1 MMRSQFLRHSLKTY
15 ATQMAY
21 TLLQAL
27 IAIAA
32 ARLLGPANKGVL
44 SLLTVMLVM
53 AVTLG
58 RCGLGSAV
66 IYFAGRRPAWAV
78 IFNGGLLIAAIGAAT
93 AVLSLPVIL
102 LSRPQLLRGIP
113 LTGLLWVAAMIP
125 VLFAFDYFQSAFI
138 AILQVNRR
146 NLLLLLHPLVQLV
159 LLAVTVGALRQGLAG
174 ALFSLSA
181 ALVIGVAWSLVKLK
195 REMAG
200 RLLRADRGLMKQLLR
215 FGMRSHLGG
224 VMEVMN
230 SRADFLLINFF
241 LGPAAVGF
249 FSVAVNLGEIIWRFP
264 EAVVLMLMPRVA
276 RMDADQAGAFTPRI
290 CRLVLLPVLLFC
302 LGMLLL
308 GRILIHL
315 FFGASFLPAVAPLL
329 WLLPGF
335 AAFAVWKILAGD
347 LVARGRPLIYS
358 ATAAAAFAAMVLLD
372 LWLIPIWGITGAA
385 AASSAAYLFAS
396 VLIILMYRR
405 VTGVRLGD
413 LLLAKKADF
422 RLLRESLRRNSLPS
436 Q

>member
-66 IYFAGRRPAWAV
+66 IYFGGRRPAWAV
-78 IFNGGLLIAAIGAAT
+78 IFNGGLLIAVIGAAT
-93 AVLSLPVIL
+93 ALLSLPVIL

-113 LTGLLWVAAMIP
+113 LAGLLWVAAMIP

-159 LLAVTVGALRQGLAG
+159 LLAVTVGVLRQGLAG

-181 ALVIGVAWSLVKLK
+181 ALVIGVAWSLIKLK
-195 REMAG
+195 REVAG

-249 FSVAVNLGEIIWRFP
+249 FSVAVNLGEVIWRFP
-264 EAVVLMLMPRVA
+264 EAVVLTLMPRVA
-276 RMDADQAGAFTPRI
+276 RMDADQAGAFSPRI

-302 LGMLLL
+302 LGLLLL
-308 GRILIHL
+308 GRTLIRF

-372 LWLIPIWGITGAA
+372 LWLIPAWGIAGAA

-413 LLLAKKADF
+413 LLLAKKSDF
-422 RLLRESLRRNSLPS
+422 RLLRESFRRDSLPDR
-436 Q
+436 